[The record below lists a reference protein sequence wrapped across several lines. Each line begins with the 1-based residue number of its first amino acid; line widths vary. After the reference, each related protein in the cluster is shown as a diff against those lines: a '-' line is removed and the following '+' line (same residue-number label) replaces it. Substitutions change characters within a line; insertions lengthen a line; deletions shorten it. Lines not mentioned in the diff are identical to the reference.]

1 MARVHVV
8 IPDEILKD
16 VDALA
21 GKGKRSEYIAEAA
34 RIVARRDRL
43 VKAIEE
49 GAGILSDEKYP
60 YWSTPE
66 KVARWLRDLRDTPS
80 IRRDPLAEV
89 LAGRQ
94 RGDRLA
100 KREGT
105 GARARKASRPKPS
118 AAGS

>member
-1 MARVHVV
+1 MARIHVV
-8 IPDEILKD
+8 LPDDLLKEIDEL
-16 VDALA
+16 V
-21 GKGKRSEYIAEAA
+21 GQHRRSRFIAEAA

-105 GARARKASRPKPS
+105 GSRARKASRPKPS